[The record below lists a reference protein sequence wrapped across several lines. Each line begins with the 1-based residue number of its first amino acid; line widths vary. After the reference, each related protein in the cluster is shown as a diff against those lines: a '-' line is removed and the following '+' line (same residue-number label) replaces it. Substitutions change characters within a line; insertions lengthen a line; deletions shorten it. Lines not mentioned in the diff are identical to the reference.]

1 MRNITKLSGL
11 IVSLILLIGISLFFY
26 VRSSLPKTE
35 GEILVRGLSNTITIT
50 RDASG
55 VPHIEGTSMAD
66 VSFALGFVHA
76 QDRLWQMEMNRRI
89 GAGRLSEVLGS
100 AALSKDKF
108 LRTVGFYQAAEQTY
122 AHLSDET
129 KTLFKAYTE
138 GVNAQLATHRG
149 ALPPEFLILNIKPEK
164 WTVTDS
170 LVWMKMMSWDLS
182 KNLWREL
189 ERMRLLKT
197 LSPQKVLEILPPYP
211 GDKPQPLPDF
221 TAYYKA
227 SQLDLDKLVAAL
239 PPPLPEGAGSNN
251 WVVDGMRT
259 QSGLPLMANDPHLGL
274 ATPSLWY
281 FAHLKTP
288 SFNAIGAT
296 LPGLPGIILGRNDHI
311 AWGYTNTAPDVQDLY
326 LEQIDPNDPS
336 RYKTPEGWEPF
347 TQRQETIK
355 IKDEEPVVITVRT
368 TRHGPVISDVLTST
382 ANDLTSNM
390 VLALAWT
397 GLSEKDITPDSAAPM
412 MRAKNWTEFKSAIQS
427 FTSPQQNMV
436 YADVDGNI
444 GFYAPAL
451 VPIRK
456 AENLAQGRLPSPG
469 WLAEYDWQGFIP
481 FQELPHSYNPP
492 NRQFYSANQKIIG
505 EKYPHFITSDWAA
518 PYRANRIAE
527 RLEQEDLHSMETFR
541 DIQSDTYS
549 KMAEDFLIILLTT
562 KPLDELSRK
571 ALTQLSIWDGRMT
584 KSAIAP
590 LIFNSWMRT
599 LNKAIY
605 ADELGSLFD
614 SYYRQRPLFL
624 KNVLSNFNRQGA
636 WCDNIET
643 QYVEVCADILQNSL
657 QEALKDLQSR
667 YGEDMLD
674 WRWGEAH
681 IAHSDHIPFSKVP
694 PLDKLFD
701 IKVPSMGD
709 TYTVNV
715 GRHNIADEKAPFT
728 NTHAAS
734 IRTIYDFSN
743 LDRSL
748 YIHSTGQSGIFFSPF
763 YDDMAADWSNMKYRL
778 MTTDP
783 KDYSENAIEVLTLRP
798 NWQAGAD

>member
-1 MRNITKLSGL
+1 MRNFAKFSGL
-11 IVSLILLIGISLFFY
+11 IFSLILLIGIGLFFY
-26 VRSSLPKTE
+26 VRSALPKTE
-35 GEILVRGLSNTITIT
+35 GEVHVRGISNNISII

-55 VPHIEGTSMAD
+55 VPHIEGTSLAD

-76 QDRLWQMEMNRRI
+76 QDRLWQMEVNRRI

-108 LRTVGFYQAAEQTY
+108 LRTVGFYQAAKQTY
-122 AHLSDET
+122 NHLSDET
-129 KTLFKAYTE
+129 KILFKAYTA
-138 GVNAQLATHRG
+138 GVNAQLEMHKG
-149 ALPPEFLILNIKPEK
+149 ALPPEFLILNMKPEK

-182 KNLWREL
+182 SNLWREL

-197 LSPQKVLEILPPYP
+197 LSPQRVLEILPPYP
-211 GDKPQPLPDF
+211 GDDPYALPDF
-221 TAYYKA
+221 SAYYKT
-227 SQLDLDKLVAAL
+227 SQLDLDKLVAAF

-251 WVVDGMRT
+251 WVVDGSRT
-259 QSGLPLMANDPHLGL
+259 QSGLPLLANDPHLGL
-274 ATPSLWY
+274 AAPSLWY

-288 SFNAIGAT
+288 SLDVIGAT
-296 LPGLPGIILGRNDHI
+296 LPGLPSIILGRNNHI

-326 LEQIDPNDPS
+326 LEQVDPADPS
-336 RYKTPEGWEPF
+336 RYKTPDGWEPF
-347 TQRQETIK
+347 TERQETIK
-355 IKDEEPVVITVRT
+355 IKDADPVVITVRT
-368 TRHGPVISDVLTST
+368 TRHGPVISDILSST
-382 ANDLTSNM
+382 ADDLADNT

-412 MRAKNWTEFKSAIQS
+412 MRAKNWTEFKSAIQN

-436 YADVDGNI
+436 YADVEGNI

-451 VPIRK
+451 VPVRK
-456 AENLAQGRLPSPG
+456 AENLAKGRLPSPG

-481 FQELPHSYNPP
+481 FNELPQGYNPK
-492 NRQFYSANQKIIG
+492 NGQFYSANQKIVDG
-505 EKYPHFITSDWAA
+505 KYPHFITSDWAS

-527 RLEQEDLHSMETFR
+527 RLEQEDMHSMETFL
-541 DIQSDTYS
+541 DIQSDTFS
-549 KMAEDFLIILLTT
+549 KMAEDLLVILLTT

-571 ALTQLSIWDGRMT
+571 ALTELSIWDGRMT
-584 KSAIAP
+584 KSAVAP
-590 LIFNSWMRT
+590 LIFNAWMKT
-599 LNKAIY
+599 LNKAVY
-605 ADELGSLFD
+605 ADELGTLFA

-624 KNVLSNFNRQGA
+624 KNVLSNVNRQGI

-643 QYVEVCADILQNSL
+643 QDLEVCADILQISL
-657 QEALKDLQSR
+657 QDALVDLQAR
-667 YGEDMLD
+667 YGENMQD
-674 WRWGEAH
+674 WRWGQAH
-681 IAHSDHIPFSKVP
+681 IAHSTHTPFSRVP
-694 PLDKLFD
+694 PLNKLFD
-701 IKVPSMGD
+701 ITVPSMGD

-715 GRHNIADEKAPFT
+715 GRHNIGDEKAPFA

-743 LDRSL
+743 LNKSL

-763 YDDMAADWSNMKYRL
+763 YDDMAADWSNMKYRQ

-783 KDYSENAIEVLTLRP
+783 KDYTKNAIGILTLRP
-798 NWQAGAD
+798 DWSER

>member
-1 MRNITKLSGL
+1 MANLKKLSGL
-11 IVSLILLIGISLFFY
+11 IFSLILLVGIGLFFY

-35 GEILVRGLSNTITIT
+35 GEVHVRGLSNTITIT
-50 RDASG
+50 RDRNG
-55 VPHIEGTSMAD
+55 VPHIEGTSLAD

-108 LRTVGFYQAAEQTY
+108 LRTVGFYRAAKQTY
-122 AHLSDET
+122 NHLSDET
-129 KTLFKAYTE
+129 KTLFKSYTA
-138 GVNAQLATHRG
+138 GVNAQLEAHEG

-164 WTVTDS
+164 WTVSDS

-197 LSPQKVLEILPPYP
+197 LSPQKVLELLPPYP

-221 TAYYKA
+221 TSYYKT
-227 SQLDLDKLVAAL
+227 SQLDLSKLVAAL

-259 QSGLPLMANDPHLGL
+259 QSGMPLMANDPHLGL

-288 SFNAIGAT
+288 SLNAIGAT

-326 LEQIDPNDPS
+326 LEKIDPSDPS
-336 RYKTPEGWEPF
+336 RYQTPEGWMPF
-347 TQRQETIK
+347 TTRQETIK
-355 IKDEEPVVITVRT
+355 IKDADPVIITVRT
-368 TRHGPVISDVLTST
+368 TRHGPVISDVLAST
-382 ANDLTSNM
+382 ADELASNM

-397 GLSEKDITPDSAAPM
+397 GLSEKDITPDSTAPM
-412 MRAKNWTEFKSAIQS
+412 MRAKNWTEFKTAIQK

-444 GFYAPAL
+444 GFYAPGL
-451 VPIRK
+451 IPVRST
-456 AENLAQGRLPSPG
+456 ENLAQGRLPSPG

-481 FQELPHSYNPP
+481 FHELPHSYNPS

-527 RLEQEDLHSMETFR
+527 RLEQEDLHSIETFR

-549 KMAEDFLIILLTT
+549 KMAEDLLVILLTT
-562 KPLDELSRK
+562 KPLDELSGK

-584 KSAIAP
+584 KQAIAP
-590 LIFNSWMRT
+590 LIFNGWMRT
-599 LNKAIY
+599 LNKAVY
-605 ADELGSLFD
+605 ADELGSLFA

-624 KNVLSNFNRQGA
+624 KNVLSNTDRQGV

-643 QYVEVCADILQNSL
+643 QPVEACADILQSSL
-657 QEALKDLQSR
+657 QDALKDLQSR
-667 YGEDMLD
+667 YGEDMLN

-694 PLDKLFD
+694 PLDNLFD

-715 GRHNIADEKAPFT
+715 GRHNIADETAPFT

-743 LDRSL
+743 LDKSL
-748 YIHSTGQSGIFFSPF
+748 YIHSTGQSGIFFSPL
-763 YDDMAADWSNMKYRL
+763 YDDMAADWSNMKYRS

-783 KDYSENAIEVLTLRP
+783 KDYTENAIGVLTLKP
-798 NWQAGAD
+798 DWKIDAN